1 MGLLTDTIFIR
12 ALKADDGLMA
22 MLPAGDIYDNVADPD
37 IDMANVPVPYIIVNN
52 DGGGNQQDTKDS
64 EYESYEDRVSISIR
78 IVGRSRKELAQMSVR
93 ARRAVRDYMIA
104 ASRRIEAGEPQEGDE
119 LRPYDYTVSFGDVS
133 YETDKPS
140 CQQMLY
146 FECITQNE
154 IFLT

>member
-119 LRPYDYTVSFGDVS
+119 LRPYDYTVSFSDVS
-133 YETDKPS
+133 FETDKPS